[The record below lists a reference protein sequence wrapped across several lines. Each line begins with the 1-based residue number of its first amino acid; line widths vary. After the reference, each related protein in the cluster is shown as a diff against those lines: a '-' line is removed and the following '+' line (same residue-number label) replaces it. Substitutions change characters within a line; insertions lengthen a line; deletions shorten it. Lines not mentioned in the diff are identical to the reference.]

1 MAERMGRYA
10 VKVDANQKEIVDAL
24 RQVNCSVCLTH
35 MVGRGFPDLVVGYHD
50 IKTGEPKNLLME
62 VKTEDGKLNELEKE
76 FHKDWK
82 GPVVVVHNILDALE
96 AVGRL

>member
-10 VKVDANQKEIVDAL
+10 VKVDANQKEIVKAL
-24 RQVNCSVCLTH
+24 ESVGVSVFCTH
-35 MVGRGFPDLVVGYHD
+35 MVGRGFPDLVVGYYD
-50 IKTGEPKNLLME
+50 RESGEPKNLLME

-76 FHKDWK
+76 FHKEWK